1 MLTVVCCHPHHTEAG
16 VFQQA
21 QLFSS
26 NPFGVLTAIVAPAI
40 LTNACS
46 VLALGTSNRIARVVD
61 RTRVVY
67 GELARTEPGTAEHGE
82 WMEQLTA
89 LRTRGKT
96 LLRALRLVYAALGLF
111 AASALVSVGGSVA
124 TYYGVK
130 ILFEIAAGLAVMT
143 GASAVIGL
151 VTGCTLMVHETRLAV
166 QSLTKE
172 GQFWT
177 HVQPSGQTPGTGS
190 KVF

>member
-1 MLTVVCCHPHHTEAG
+1 MEAG
-16 VFQQA
+16 VFQQTQA

-67 GELARTEPGTAEHGE
+67 GELARSEPGTKQHHE
-82 WMEQLTA
+82 WLEQLA
-89 LRTRGKT
+89 GLRMRGST
-96 LLRALRLVYAALGLF
+96 LLRALRLLYAALGLF
-111 AASALVSVGGSVA
+111 AASGLVSVGGSIA
-124 TYYGVK
+124 TYYSVK
-130 ILFEIAAGLAVMT
+130 ILFEVAAGLAVLT
-143 GASAVIGL
+143 GASAVVGL
-151 VTGCTLMVHETRLAV
+151 VTASTLLVHETRIAVHSLA
-166 QSLTKE
+166 QE
-172 GQFWT
+172 GQFWI
-177 HVQPSGQTPGTGS
+177 HVHSPGQTSTTEP